1 MQVIGGE
8 AELTA
13 EETKGTA
20 HHMAA
25 HTDAGI
31 LAQRDDGT
39 PLLEQRA
46 KGFPDR
52 RSGFDRDGAHPVV
65 VVDAFHR

>member
-1 MQVIGGE
+1 
-8 AELTA
+8 
-13 EETKGTA
+13 
-20 HHMAA
+20 MAA